1 MLLGVP
7 LTRVLRRIRETR
19 ERRYL
24 LFRGFFRGV
33 TDESEDREEALQPR
47 LHSVMLTPGSGAI
60 GKSLA
65 MLDLAASGVEV
76 TSVRRRNVRT
86 AMPAPTST
94 LEEGDVLVLM
104 GTEEALAAAEM
115 KLMQG

>member
-1 MLLGVP
+1 M
-7 LTRVLRRIRETR
+7 
-19 ERRYL
+19 
-24 LFRGFFRGV
+24 

-65 MLDLAASGVEV
+65 ALNLGASGVEV

-86 AMPAPTST
+86 ALPAPDSM
-94 LEEGDVLVLM
+94 LEEGDVLVLV
-104 GTEEALAAAEM
+104 GTEETLAAAEM